1 MPTGTVMM
9 PLTLGRGISGINAC
23 NDASTSMLNIS
34 PQFCCLVQSLQTLL
48 CSHSHFEIGRSHHVR
63 RSTSINRLQAQCRE
77 DAPGATLTNS
87 ELSRMER
94 DGVWRLLCNQRGG
107 GWRCG
112 FGYLRGN
119 EDARLWLSFIDHTF
133 NFHLLSKHTT
143 AKSPSRHHASHQV
156 QGRVCTFPLFPF
168 PLLSPF
174 PSI

>member
-107 GWRCG
+107 GWRLG
-112 FGYLRGN
+112 FGYLRGD
-119 EDARLWLSFIDHTF
+119 EDALDSGYPPSQFQLPSTIQTYHCKVSISPPC
-133 NFHLLSKHTT
+133 L
-143 AKSPSRHHASHQV
+143 SPSTRPPV
-156 QGRVCTFPLFPF
+156 
-168 PLLSPF
+168 
-174 PSI
+174 